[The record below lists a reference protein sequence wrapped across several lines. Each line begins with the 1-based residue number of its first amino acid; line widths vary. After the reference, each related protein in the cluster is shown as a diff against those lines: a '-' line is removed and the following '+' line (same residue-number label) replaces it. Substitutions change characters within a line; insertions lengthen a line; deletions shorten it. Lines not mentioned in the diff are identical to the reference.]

1 MQQLLRTAIGELVD
15 GHLFNQQFE
24 LFMDEA
30 LEPVIFDVASESL
43 AELQIGREA
52 DALLD
57 EVVRTET
64 VAIVEELQTELQQQ
78 FVSEQQAADEA
89 EGD

>member
-1 MQQLLRTAIGELVD
+1 
-15 GHLFNQQFE
+15 
-24 LFMDEA
+24 MDEA

-89 EGD
+89 EVD

>member
-1 MQQLLRTAIGELVD
+1 
-15 GHLFNQQFE
+15 
-24 LFMDEA
+24 MDEA

-64 VAIVEELQTELQQQ
+64 VAIVEELQTELQSTRAEMETR
-78 FVSEQQAADEA
+78 FEQVEN
-89 EGD
+89 